1 MSTGPRQLLGY
12 KQAALTQLEVA
23 KAVND
28 CFCHRYPTK
37 EALSIQALNRLAATG
52 RHLEKAI
59 CFFKS
64 AIIFYSFQI

>member
-37 EALSIQALNRLAATG
+37 EALSIQALNRLATG

-64 AIIFYSFQI
+64 VIISYSFQI